1 MLRKYF
7 LTREKFIFILSL
19 SRRNNFDFVTTD
31 STLQK
36 SKMFSSKVL
45 IKEPVWQIWKK
56 TLTTFVVFM
65 WEITLYQWKIMIL
78 SRRKM
83 KLCFFESET
92 TNRFYFE
99 HRNWACLILVF
110 FFSKQLFWQLG
121 LKALLVLFI
130 DIRNQALWAW
140 S

>member
-78 SRRKM
+78 SIRKM

-99 HRNWACLILVF
+99 HRNWACLILVGF
-110 FFSKQLFWQLG
+110 FFETAFLAIRIESLVYWY
-121 LKALLVLFI
+121 ALETLSLLL
-130 DIRNQALWAW
+130 Q
-140 S
+140 

>member
-78 SRRKM
+78 SIRKM

-110 FFSKQLFWQLG
+110 FFFETAFLAIRIESLIS
-121 LKALLVLFI
+121 LVY
-130 DIRNQALWAW
+130 WY
-140 S
+140 